1 MFMDAAGS
9 SGDLGTAPE
18 GDETGPVIKRARVDG
33 SRPTLRDVAARASV
47 SPMTASRALH
57 QSPRVSPSTL
67 TRVLAAADELGY
79 RRNELARNLRLG
91 RTSGL
96 VGLVVTNL
104 ANPFYSHVAL
114 GVESVLGEHGLKV
127 VLGNTAE
134 DVQRERR
141 LVEELTARRVDGLI
155 VVPAGGDHSHLSSRD
170 VGGAPVVLAAR
181 PPSNLVA
188 DCVLVDDFGGAR
200 EATARLL
207 RGGAE
212 RVGFLGLPAS
222 VWTSS
227 ERFRGF
233 CVALDEAGVVLDDR
247 YVKRHQRTIPT
258 AERATLE
265 LLALAGPPTALFCV
279 NSRSTLGAF
288 RAISASG
295 SPLVLAG
302 FDDFELADVLGL
314 PLILVAYDPEE
325 LGRQAARLLLDRL
338 GRPAGEVEFP
348 PRRIVIPTRVVEY
361 GQASSRIS
369 ALDRTAARSGA

>member
-1 MFMDAAGS
+1 
-9 SGDLGTAPE
+9 
-18 GDETGPVIKRARVDG
+18 
-33 SRPTLRDVAARASV
+33 
-47 SPMTASRALH
+47 MTASRALH
-57 QSPRVSPSTL
+57 QSLRVSPSTR

-104 ANPFYSHVAL
+104 ANPFYSLVSL

-127 VLGNTAE
+127 VLGNTGE

-141 LVEELTARRVDGLI
+141 LVEELTARGVDGLI
-155 VVPAGGDHSHLSSRD
+155 VVPAGGDHSHLSSRN

-207 RGGAE
+207 RGGQE

-233 CVALDEAGVVLDDR
+233 CVALDEAGIALDDR

-258 AERATLE
+258 AERATLK
-265 LLALAGPPTALFCV
+265 LLALAEPPTALFCV

-288 RAISASG
+288 RAINANG
-295 SPLVLAG
+295 SRLVLAG

-338 GRPAGEVEFP
+338 GRPAGEVDIP
-348 PRRIVIPTRVVEY
+348 PRRIVIATRVVEY
-361 GQASSRIS
+361 GQTSSRS
-369 ALDRTAARSGA
+369 SGFDRTTAPSGA